1 MYLESELYTFILI
14 AFVCVALLTL
24 IILGFLFWKTE
35 NRAIIWF
42 IGQLFTLSGSFF
54 FFFQALT
61 YLPNQG
67 NCMYSE
73 DQSMRIVIA
82 GLLWAVSMICM
93 LLGIYRLLRKGPV
106 VHQF

>member
-1 MYLESELYTFILI
+1 MYLESELYVFIRI
-14 AFVCVALLTL
+14 AFACVALLTL
-24 IILGFLFWKTE
+24 IILGFLYRKTE
-35 NRAIIWF
+35 NRAIVWF
-42 IGQLFTLSGSFF
+42 IGQLFALSGSFF

-61 YLPNQG
+61 DLPNQG

-73 DQSMRIVIA
+73 DQSMRIAIA

-106 VHQF
+106 IHQF